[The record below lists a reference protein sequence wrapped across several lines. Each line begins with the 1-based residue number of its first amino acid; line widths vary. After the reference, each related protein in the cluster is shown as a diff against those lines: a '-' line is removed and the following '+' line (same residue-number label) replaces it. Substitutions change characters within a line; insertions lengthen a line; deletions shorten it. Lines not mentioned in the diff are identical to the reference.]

1 MFQIRELYSL
11 FSLSILKLYK
21 NIKEVDMKTLTASRW
36 ATLPIFS
43 LPLLF
48 IVMWSSGYVV
58 GKMALPF
65 VGPYTLIFIRF
76 ASAALVL
83 LAVALLTKAPWPRT
97 RAQVGHLV
105 VVGLL
110 IQALQFAGLYMGL
123 GLGVSAGVAA
133 LIVGTMP
140 VFTALGATKFLNE
153 KVSGLEW
160 LGLVGGLFGVALVVF
175 EQLTRFSTSASLTGY
190 LCVVLALAGITAGTL
205 YQKKFCS
212 GMDLRTGGFIQLAT
226 AAMVMF
232 VLADHYE
239 SLQVT
244 WTPTMVFASA
254 WLSLVNS
261 IGAISILFL
270 LVRKGEASK
279 VAGLFHLIPSV
290 TALMGFL
297 FLGES
302 FSLVNAVGF
311 AITALAVYVCTHA
324 KK

>member
-1 MFQIRELYSL
+1 MTTLAAR
-11 FSLSILKLYK
+11 FSPAIPAIL
-21 NIKEVDMKTLTASRW
+21 
-36 ATLPIFS
+36 

-65 VGPYTLIFIRF
+65 VGPFTLIFIRF

-83 LAVALLTKAPWPRT
+83 LGVALATRAPWPKT

-123 GLGVSAGVAA
+123 NLGVSAGVSA

-140 VFTALGATKFLNE
+140 VFTALGAIRFLNE
-153 KVSGLEW
+153 KVSGVEW
-160 LGLVGGLFGVALVVF
+160 LGLVGGLAGVALVVY
-175 EQLTRFSTSASLTGY
+175 EQLGSTATAGLSGY
-190 LCVVLALAGITAGTL
+190 LCVVLALVGITTGSL

-212 GMDLRTGGFIQLAT
+212 GMDLRTGGFIQLTT
-226 AAMVMF
+226 AAIVMYF
-232 VLADHYE
+232 LADHLE
-239 SLQVT
+239 GLAVQ
-244 WTPTMVFASA
+244 WTPTMIFASG

-261 IGAISILFL
+261 IGAISILFIL
-270 LVRKGEASK
+270 MRKGEASK
-279 VAGLFHLIPSV
+279 VSGLFHLIPAV
-290 TALMGFL
+290 TALMGYVFL
-297 FLGES
+297 DES
-302 FSLVNAVGF
+302 FSVINAIGF
-311 AITALAVYVCTHA
+311 AITAMAVYACTHT

>member
-1 MFQIRELYSL
+1 
-11 FSLSILKLYK
+11 
-21 NIKEVDMKTLTASRW
+21 MKTLNASSRW
-36 ATLPIFS
+36 LTLPILS
-43 LPLLF
+43 LPFLF

-76 ASAALVL
+76 ASAALIL
-83 LAVALLTKAPWPRT
+83 LAVAVATKAPWPKT
-97 RAQVGHLV
+97 RAQVGHLI

-110 IQALQFAGLYMGL
+110 IQALQFAGLYTGL
-123 GLGVSAGVAA
+123 NLGVSAGVSA

-140 VFTALGATKFLNE
+140 VFTALGAIKFLNE

-160 LGLVGGLFGVALVVF
+160 VGLIGGLLGVALVVF
-175 EQLTRFSTSASLTGY
+175 EQLTRVSTSASITGY
-190 LCVVLALAGITAGTL
+190 LCVVLALVGITAGTL

-212 GMDLRTGGFIQLAT
+212 GMDMRTGGFIQLTT
-226 AAMVMF
+226 AAIIMF
-232 VLADHYE
+232 FLADHYE
-239 SLQVT
+239 SLAVT
-244 WTPTMVFASA
+244 WTPTMVFASG

-270 LVRKGEASK
+270 LMRNGEASR
-279 VAGLFHLIPSV
+279 VAGLFHLIPAV

-302 FSLVNAVGF
+302 VSLINVAGF
-311 AITALAVYVCTHA
+311 AITALAVYVCTHP